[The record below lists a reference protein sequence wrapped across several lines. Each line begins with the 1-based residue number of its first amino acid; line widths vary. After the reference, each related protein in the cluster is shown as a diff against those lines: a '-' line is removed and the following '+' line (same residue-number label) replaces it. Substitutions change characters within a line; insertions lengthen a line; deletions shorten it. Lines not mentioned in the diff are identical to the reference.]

1 MYSAEY
7 QRDLSLA
14 HTGEQHLQAAVTLF
28 ESLSQNPVDTATIDR
43 MRRELVAA
51 HTILAQ
57 LDIGL
62 ESLPGIS
69 TLIPVYGGRLS
80 AVTHLASAAVGLT
93 QAGIVG
99 CSLLSMLVAVY
110 HEPLSGGVHDL
121 EIANFNTI
129 YKDYQQVKVM
139 LEQVITE
146 AMQVQPGDVQFIPQ
160 VGKMFA
166 TFQGDLPIVQT
177 WIDTLGRLLPALPT
191 ILGIGS
197 TPAHY
202 LIEVLD
208 SSELRPG
215 GGFIGN
221 YGIATLSGGRLASAR
236 ITDTVLLDHPF
247 EVAGHYV
254 PYPKADIWF
263 RDYLSPQGWSLRD
276 SNLSA
281 DFPTTAAYAERA
293 YTTEGGTVPL
303 QGVIAIT
310 PALIQHALAITG
322 PISVPEYGET
332 VTAQNLVALIH
343 YHQLDV
349 SAAGKESSYIPSP
362 DGHSSERK
370 RFTELLAEHFLA
382 RVQQLP
388 SSALP
393 KLLHVLVDSLRTK
406 DLQIYFNNGAAE
418 RVLQLMHQD
427 DTIQAPPGDHLFIVD
442 ANVSP
447 NKANSFIVNT
457 VHDQVTIDE
466 HGNAVHHTTIV
477 YAWTLPGRDYGHP
490 IYRDYVRIYTPP
502 GSKLSEQQGWQ
513 PHGKTTAY
521 GDQVWA
527 GFFTL
532 IYGQTRTITLIWTSY
547 SVAKKAANDWH
558 YQYLLQRQAGI
569 QRTLNLQVLLPA
581 CETVVSRSG
590 GLAPVGGS
598 AATLTA
604 AWNMDMN
611 VGLDYQ
617 KC

>member
-1 MYSAEY
+1 MPA
-7 QRDLSLA
+7 
-14 HTGEQHLQAAVTLF
+14 
-28 ESLSQNPVDTATIDR
+28 
-43 MRRELVAA
+43 
-51 HTILAQ
+51 
-57 LDIGL
+57 
-62 ESLPGIS
+62 
-69 TLIPVYGGRLS
+69 
-80 AVTHLASAAVGLT
+80 
-93 QAGIVG
+93 
-99 CSLLSMLVAVY
+99 
-110 HEPLSGGVHDL
+110 
-121 EIANFNTI
+121 
-129 YKDYQQVKVM
+129 
-139 LEQVITE
+139 
-146 AMQVQPGDVQFIPQ
+146 
-160 VGKMFA
+160 
-166 TFQGDLPIVQT
+166 VQT
-177 WIDTLGRLLPALPT
+177 WLDTLGRLLPVLPT
-191 ILGIGS
+191 VLGIGG

-208 SSELRPG
+208 STELRPG

-221 YGIATLSGGRLASAR
+221 YGIATLSGGRLASAH
-236 ITDTVLLDHPF
+236 ITDTVLLDHPY
-247 EVAGHYV
+247 EQAGHYV

-263 RDYLSPQGWSLRD
+263 RNYLSPQGWSLRD

-293 YTTEGGTVPL
+293 YTTEGGNVPL

-332 VTAQNLVALIH
+332 VTPQNLVALIH
-343 YHQLDV
+343 YHQLGG
-349 SAAGKESSYIPSP
+349 SAAGEGSSYIPSP

-388 SSALP
+388 SAALP
-393 KLLHVLVDSLRTK
+393 KLLHVLVDSLHTK

-457 VHDQVTIDE
+457 VHDQVTIDG
-466 HGNAVHHTTIV
+466 HGNAVHRTTIV

-502 GSKLSEQQGWQ
+502 GSKLSEQEGWQ
-513 PHGKTTAY
+513 PLGSSTAY

-532 IYGQTRTITLIWTSY
+532 VYGQTRTITLVWTSY
-547 SVAKKAANDWH
+547 GVARNDVNGWH

-569 QRTLNLQVLLPA
+569 QRTLNVQVQLPA
-581 CETVVSRSG
+581 CERVTGRSA
-590 GLAPVGGS
+590 GLVPGSAS
-598 AATLTA
+598 AATLTE
-604 AWNMDMN
+604 AWNQDTN
-611 VGLDYQ
+611 VELDYRG
-617 KC
+617 C